1 MQTGS
6 LTDVFLHQP
15 SPSQTSSWKRRLA
28 AEAHLHLGLEK
39 LKRLV
44 WNWAKIMSSQVLY
57 KEQSVHY
64 NEVKHLKTTLLG
76 IYTAKKIKVTLF
88 N

>member
-1 MQTGS
+1 MQISPIWSILALTQA
-6 LTDVFLHQP
+6 LTDLFM
-15 SPSQTSSWKRRLA
+15 KEALA

-39 LKRLV
+39 LKRL
-44 WNWAKIMSSQVLY
+44 ISQVLY

-64 NEVKHLKTTLLG
+64 NEVKHLKNTLLG
-76 IYTAKKIKVTLF
+76 IYTAKKIKVTRF

>member
-1 MQTGS
+1 MQIGSPIWSILAPTQS
-6 LTDVFLHQP
+6 LTDLFM
-15 SPSQTSSWKRRLA
+15 KEALA

-64 NEVKHLKTTLLG
+64 NEVKHLKKTLLG
-76 IYTAKKIKVTLF
+76 IYTAKKIKVTRF